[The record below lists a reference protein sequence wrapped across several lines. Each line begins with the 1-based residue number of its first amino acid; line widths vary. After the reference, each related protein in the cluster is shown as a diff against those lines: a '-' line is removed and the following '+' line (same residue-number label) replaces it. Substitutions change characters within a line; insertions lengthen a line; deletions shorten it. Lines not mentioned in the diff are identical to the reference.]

1 MARLNIV
8 EAINHALHQEME
20 RDERVVVLGE
30 DVGRNGGVF
39 RVTVGLLEKFGENRV
54 MDTPLAESGIV
65 GTAIGMAVYGL
76 RPVAEL
82 QFMGFLYPAFDQL
95 ISHASRIRTRS
106 RGRFHCPLV
115 VRMPY
120 GGGIKAPEHH
130 SESTETILIHTPGLK
145 VVVPSTPSDAK
156 GLLIS
161 AIRDPDPVI
170 FLEPKKIYRAIKEE
184 VPEEEYIIPLG
195 QAKVIREG
203 KDLSLFSWGAM
214 IPLCLKVANLS
225 QKEGIEVEVIDLRT
239 LYPFDIDTIINS
251 VKKTGRAI
259 VVHEAVQTC
268 GFGAEIIAQINE
280 KALLHLQ
287 APVERVAG
295 FDTVFPLY
303 RAEGYYLPNEHQIS
317 KAIKKVMTF

>member
-39 RVTVGLLEKFGENRV
+39 RVTVGLLEKF
-54 MDTPLAESGIV
+54 
-65 GTAIGMAVYGL
+65 MAVYGL

-82 QFMGFLYPAFDQL
+82 QFMGFLYPAYDQL

-115 VRMPY
+115 IRIPY
-120 GGGIKAPEHH
+120 GGGIRAPEHH
-130 SESTETILIHTPGLK
+130 SESTEAILAHTPGLK
-145 VVVPSTPSDAK
+145 VVIPSTPYDAK

-184 VPEEEYIIPLG
+184 VSEEEYTVPLG
-195 QAKVIREG
+195 KAKIVREG
-203 KDLSLFSWGAM
+203 TDLSIFGWGSMVSPA
-214 IPLCLKVANLS
+214 LKAAVLA
-225 QKEGIEVEVIDLRT
+225 QEEGIEAEIIDIRT
-239 LYPFDIDTIINS
+239 IYPFDIDTIISS
-251 VKKTGRAI
+251 VKKTGRAM
-259 VVHEAVQTC
+259 VVHEAARTC
-268 GFGAEIIAQINE
+268 GFGAEVVAQINE

-287 APVERVAG
+287 GPVERITG
-295 FDTVFPLY
+295 FDTVFPLLKT
-303 RAEGYYLPNEHQIS
+303 EQYYLPDENRIL
-317 KAIKKVMTF
+317 KGIRKVLTF